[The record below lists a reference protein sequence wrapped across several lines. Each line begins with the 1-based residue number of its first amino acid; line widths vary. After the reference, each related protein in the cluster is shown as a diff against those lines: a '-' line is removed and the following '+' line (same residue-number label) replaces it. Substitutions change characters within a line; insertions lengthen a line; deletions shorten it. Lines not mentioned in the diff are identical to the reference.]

1 MSQIKF
7 DEKTILDR
15 RKEDNVALAQLKEK
29 EDILEDQM
37 NEMTLHSMGSRKDFY
52 LMFLEWFNV
61 FLE

>member
-52 LMFLEWFNV
+52 LTFFE
-61 FLE
+61 